1 MSPSP
6 ESVKRASLSVVVPCH
21 NEEAVLNVTAARLVA
36 LFDHLEQEGLIQGAS
51 VFFVDDGSTDSTW
64 ALVERL
70 ATQDSCVHGIK
81 LSRNFGQQNA
91 ILAGLLT
98 APGDLLVS
106 VDADLQD
113 DVAAIEQMVL
123 AHARGAEVVYGI
135 RSSRKSDSIF
145 KRTTA
150 EWFYRALGSMGV
162 ELVFN
167 HADFRLLS
175 RRVIE
180 ELRGYKESNLLLRGL
195 IPQLGF
201 PSAMV
206 YYDRQT
212 RFAGAT
218 KYTLSKMISLAV
230 NGITSFTDL
239 PLKAITLLGFLI
251 SFFSFGLG
259 VWALVVKVFNFTVVP
274 GWASTVIPL
283 YMLGGIQLLC
293 LGVIGQY
300 LARIYS
306 ETKSRPRFIVE
317 KNV

>member
-1 MSPSP
+1 
-6 ESVKRASLSVVVPCH
+6 
-21 NEEAVLNVTAARLVA
+21 
-36 LFDHLEQEGLIQGAS
+36 
-51 VFFVDDGSTDSTW
+51 
-64 ALVERL
+64 
-70 ATQDSCVHGIK
+70 
-81 LSRNFGQQNA
+81 
-91 ILAGLLT
+91 
-98 APGDLLVS
+98 VS
-106 VDADLQD
+106 
-113 DVAAIEQMVL
+113 
-123 AHARGAEVVYGI
+123 
-135 RSSRKSDSIF
+135 
-145 KRTTA
+145 
-150 EWFYRALGSMGV
+150 
-162 ELVFN
+162 
-167 HADFRLLS
+167 
-175 RRVIE
+175 
-180 ELRGYKESNLLLRGL
+180 
-195 IPQLGF
+195 
-201 PSAMV
+201 
-206 YYDRQT
+206 YDRQT

-259 VWALVVKVFNFTVVP
+259 VWALVVKVFHFTVVP